1 MKVYRVWNVLLG
13 GVILVAPALGQAQQ
27 QRQTI
32 TYAQAIEIALK
43 QNPAVRQAQNATEL
57 SDASVRQQ
65 RMNFFPDLR
74 LNASTANAV
83 GRTFSQSDGALLNQS
98 TQSLNLGVSSSV
110 TLFDGF
116 RNIASL
122 KAAELNQDATGSDL
136 ARARQTAVFTVASQ
150 FLALVQ
156 GEEQLKVQRQAL
168 AAQAAELEQI
178 QTMVKVGSRP
188 VADQYQ

>member
-1 MKVYRVWNVLLG
+1 MKVYRATGALLMG
-13 GVILVAPALGQAQQ
+13 ATLLAPAMVQAQQ
-27 QRQTI
+27 QPQNLQNQAI

-43 QNPAVRQAQNATEL
+43 QNPAVLQAQNATEL

-65 RMNFFPDLR
+65 KMNFFPDLR

-116 RNIASL
+116 RNIANL
-122 KAAELNQDATGSDL
+122 EAAELTQDASGSDL
-136 ARARQTAVFTVASQ
+136 ERARQTAVFTVASQ

-168 AAQAAELEQI
+168 AAQEAEL
-178 QTMVKVGSRP
+178 
-188 VADQYQ
+188 